1 MADLGDT
8 STANSSAAAG
18 GPGHKTSSWVV
29 VVLISISAVIL
40 GFAFVLEN
48 LPLAITGGVVGL
60 AGIVLGAVTN
70 IMDDVH

>member
-1 MADLGDT
+1 MADLGNT

-18 GPGHKTSSWVV
+18 GPGHRTSSWVV
-29 VVLISISAVIL
+29 VVLISISAIVL

-48 LPLAITGGVVGL
+48 LPLAITGGVIGL
-60 AGIVLGAVTN
+60 AGLVLGVVTG